1 MQALEAI
8 GKRDDE
14 AEVVNLPLIDKWLAD
29 GKYTCSVLEFAR
41 LYKIGTDTAYQL
53 CNSIYA
59 PPLIRVGRSKKIL
72 VDRLQEHMAM
82 IARKGIDLDALK
94 SA

>member
-1 MQALEAI
+1 MTDTANE
-8 GKRDDE
+8 RVE
-14 AEVVNLPLIDKWLAD
+14 RPLIDKWLAE

-41 LYKIGTDTAYQL
+41 LYKLGTDTAYQL

>member
-1 MQALEAI
+1 MTDTATEH
-8 GKRDDE
+8 
-14 AEVVNLPLIDKWLAD
+14 AERPLIDKWLAD

-41 LYKIGTDTAYQL
+41 LYKLGTDTAYQL

-59 PPLIRVGRSKKIL
+59 PPLIKVGRTKKIL

>member
-1 MQALEAI
+1 MTDTATE
-8 GKRDDE
+8 RVE
-14 AEVVNLPLIDKWLAD
+14 RPLIDKWLAE

-82 IARKGIDLDALK
+82 LARKGIDLDALK